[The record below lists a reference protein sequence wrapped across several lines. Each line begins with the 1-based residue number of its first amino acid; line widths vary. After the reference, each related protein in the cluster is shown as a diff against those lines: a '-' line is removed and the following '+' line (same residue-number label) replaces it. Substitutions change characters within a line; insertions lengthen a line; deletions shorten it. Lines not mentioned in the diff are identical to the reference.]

1 MSGAPAAG
9 ELVDENSTIVIE
21 CVTDEGNP
29 TPQVSWTKNGSNLD
43 TESETFQN
51 VEIAGLYDTYRM
63 KSILRIQVSI
73 FINIY
78 MCCIFLS

>member
-9 ELVDENSTIVIE
+9 ELVDESSTIVIE

-29 TPQVSWTKNGSNLD
+29 TPQVSWTKNGSNLN

-51 VEIAGLYDTYRM
+51 VEIAGSYDTNRM
-63 KSILRIQVSI
+63 KSILQIQVSI

-78 MCCIFLS
+78 M